1 MWYIA
6 EFFLSTV
13 HQYED
18 ISATALDS
26 PEVLL
31 SDDHDSKDN
40 AIYLLYCELH
50 LWNPNQEW
58 TVEKYISKAFSD
70 QNQQYNSNLL
80 LSQPH

>member
-1 MWYIA
+1 MWYIV
-6 EFFLSTV
+6 EFFLSPV
-13 HQYED
+13 DQYED
-18 ISATALDS
+18 VSATALDS

-40 AIYLLYCELH
+40 AYLLYCVLH
-50 LWNPNQEW
+50 LWKPDQEW
-58 TVEKYISKAFSD
+58 PVEKYISKAFSD